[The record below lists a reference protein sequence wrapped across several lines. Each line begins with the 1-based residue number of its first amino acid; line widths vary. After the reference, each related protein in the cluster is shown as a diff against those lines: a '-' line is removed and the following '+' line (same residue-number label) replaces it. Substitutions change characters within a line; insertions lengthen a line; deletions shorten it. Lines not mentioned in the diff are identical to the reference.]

1 MYRDEGHMRLVFN
14 PTSLIYLAKA
24 GPLPLLKDIKCE
36 KLITEGVKTEVVD
49 KGKEKAAKD
58 ALIIER
64 ALQDGTLKIGKVK
77 NEGLLHMLSKIPELH
92 PADAEVLALAKEV
105 GGIAVV
111 DDRVARDTA
120 KVYGIEHGG
129 TAFILATLIARGLI
143 TKEKAKLALDDMISS
158 GWRCS
163 AEQYSKII
171 RTIEG
176 A

>member
-1 MYRDEGHMRLVFN
+1 MRLVFN
-14 PTSLIYLAKA
+14 STPLIYLAKT
-24 GPLPLLKDIKCE
+24 GLLPLLKDVPGE
-36 KLITEGVKTEVVD
+36 KLIPESVKGEVVD

-58 ALIIER
+58 ALIVER
-64 ALQDGTLKIGKVK
+64 AIQDGTFKIGRLQK
-77 NEGLLHMLSKIPELH
+77 EELFRLLSEIPELH

-111 DDRVARDTA
+111 DDRVARDAA

-129 TAFILATLIARGLI
+129 TAFILVILITHGLI
-143 TKEKAKLALDDMISS
+143 TKEKAKSALEDMISS

-171 RTIEG
+171 RMIEG
-176 A
+176 V